1 MAPNINY
8 LYIIDVW
15 RLFVLDYGMHMLWS
29 GEGQMTQNEMM
40 FCHGCGARI
49 HSTAPNCPQCG
60 AAQQKPADAPPSGK
74 AADNGV
80 VWVLA
85 FAPLIGYLLEY
96 VVAYLVNNSEWSAEV
111 AMRSKS
117 YWYITL
123 LLNIGLS
130 FLDEKRLEH
139 AGCDTSK
146 FKGMVWLVPVYLYQ
160 RAQALHHN
168 LAYFIVWLVCFA
180 LILFV

>member
-1 MAPNINY
+1 MS
-8 LYIIDVW
+8 
-15 RLFVLDYGMHMLWS
+15 GMV
-29 GEGQMTQNEMM
+29 
-40 FCHGCGARI
+40 FCRGCGAQI
-49 HSTAPNCPQCG
+49 HATAPSCPQCG
-60 AAQQKPADAPPSGK
+60 ALQQKASEATQPG
-74 AADNGV
+74 AAVDNGV

-96 VVAYLVNNSEWSAEV
+96 VVAYLVNSNEWRAEA
-111 AMRSKS
+111 AMQGGS

-130 FLDEKRLEH
+130 FLDEKRLEK

-168 LAYFIVWLVCFA
+168 LAYFITWVVCFV
-180 LILFV
+180 LILFA